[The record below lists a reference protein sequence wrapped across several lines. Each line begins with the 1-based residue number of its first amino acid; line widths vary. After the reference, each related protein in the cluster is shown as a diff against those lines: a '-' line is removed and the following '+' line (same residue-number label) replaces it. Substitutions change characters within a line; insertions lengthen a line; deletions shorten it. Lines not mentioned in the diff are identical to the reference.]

1 MLTPYNANLPAAQAV
16 QEDGMRRVRL
26 AIGLVSIALLLCSS
40 AFACG
45 DKLLVLG
52 RGLKFDSLNGNLKGA
67 IILYMPADLAP
78 TAAVNDPQFH
88 AGLKKAGHK
97 LFVAP
102 DMHVLAEAVR
112 SGKYDLVLTDVR
124 DAGVAEDQTSATN
137 FNTIVMPVVYEGA
150 KLEGAAATRYGCIRK
165 SPSNNRT
172 CLSTIEKA
180 LESKFKRDQQQR
192 ASR

>member
-1 MLTPYNANLPAAQAV
+1 MLTPYNAKLPAAQAV
-16 QEDGMRRVRL
+16 QEDSMRRVRL
-26 AIGLVSIALLLCSS
+26 GVGSVSIVLFLCAS

-52 RGLKFDSLNGNLKGA
+52 RGMKFDTINGSLKGS
-67 IILYMPADLAP
+67 IILYMPADLSP
-78 TAAVNDPQFH
+78 TAAVNDAQFH

-112 SGKYDLVLTDVR
+112 SGKYDLILADVR
-124 DAGVAEDQTSATN
+124 DAGVAEDQVSATN
-137 FNTIVMPVVYEGA
+137 FNTVVMPVVYEGV
-150 KLEGAAATRYGCIRK
+150 KLEGAAARYGCIRK
-165 SPSNNRT
+165 SPSNNRS
-172 CLSTIEKA
+172 CFSTIEKA

-192 ASR
+192 ASK